1 MKNHHIELF
10 LQAKYK
16 IISIFLT
23 ILASVFQFLGL
34 GLIYPFIVIF
44 FDLKINIELI
54 QNLLNYL
61 ENFGMPTSKYW
72 LLFYVGSCILFTAII
87 NFAYRI
93 LISISAFDYLGRL
106 RLKILNYFLKSK
118 FHYSSEVLSKF
129 KNSKTLKLELI

>member
-61 ENFGMPTSKYW
+61 
-72 LLFYVGSCILFTAII
+72 
-87 NFAYRI
+87 
-93 LISISAFDYLGRL
+93 DY
-106 RLKILNYFLKSK
+106 
-118 FHYSSEVLSKF
+118 
-129 KNSKTLKLELI
+129 